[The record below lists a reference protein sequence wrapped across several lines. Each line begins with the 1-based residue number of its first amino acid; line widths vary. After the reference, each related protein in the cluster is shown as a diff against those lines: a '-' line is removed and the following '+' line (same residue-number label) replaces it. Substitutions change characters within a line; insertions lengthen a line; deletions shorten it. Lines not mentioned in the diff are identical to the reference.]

1 MCESTDLG
9 QCLLKVWLKFG
20 LWSFTY
26 CLMEMLCL
34 HQLWPFRTVLSV
46 RIKISR
52 IPPTSPTTYWILGT
66 QWSHQWSERKTLDG
80 QYSSLVIVYLDIL
93 VDFGFLASS
102 RVMNFFPYVKLASSS
117 VLVSWSGSC
126 HQHFRLGQHRVSNLT
141 TCAAVKSGEHHWPT
155 FAECFSP
162 QISICFLF
170 AAAGMAGLDF
180 CGPMQSQLKWFLPF
194 THQRLLSSWNLYWK
208 DYSLKVSHEK

>member
-26 CLMEMLCL
+26 CPMEMLGL

-102 RVMNFFPYVKLASSS
+102 TVMNFFPYVKLASSS
-117 VLVSWSGSC
+117 VLVSWSESC

-141 TCAAVKSGEHHWPT
+141 TCAAIKSGEHHWPT
-155 FAECFSP
+155 FAECFSRFP
-162 QISICFLF
+162 FVFCLLLLGWLALISVAQC
-170 AAAGMAGLDF
+170 
-180 CGPMQSQLKWFLPF
+180 
-194 THQRLLSSWNLYWK
+194 
-208 DYSLKVSHEK
+208 SHS